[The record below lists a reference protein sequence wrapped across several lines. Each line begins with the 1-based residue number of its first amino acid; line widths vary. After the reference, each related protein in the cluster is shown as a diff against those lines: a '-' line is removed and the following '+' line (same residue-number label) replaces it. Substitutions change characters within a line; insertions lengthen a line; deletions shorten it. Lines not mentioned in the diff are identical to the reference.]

1 MHTKKS
7 HMNVI
12 IKTVINFFLK
22 PSVRKHMNRHLKNK
36 RFKCDGNAYDKS
48 FFILTEIKEH
58 MISIHKKEKRFNYN
72 YNSCD
77 FKTRYN

>member
-1 MHTKKS
+1 
-7 HMNVI
+7 
-12 IKTVINFFLK
+12 
-22 PSVRKHMNRHLKNK
+22 MNRHLKNK